1 MEVRELMTTEPAACL
16 AGDSCR
22 TAGEL
27 MRSRRCGFLPVVE
40 NHEGRRVIGV
50 VTDRD
55 IALHLTQADVPASR
69 APVKACMTANP
80 RTVAPQTELE
90 EAARAME
97 ELAVHRLP
105 VVEGGRLVGV
115 LSVKD
120 IALAARRQWAR
131 AGPNI
136 PARQMTEIVEAIAA
150 ARIPSGR

>member
-1 MEVRELMTTEPAACL
+1 
-16 AGDSCR
+16 
-22 TAGEL
+22 

-40 NHEGRRVIGV
+40 HHAGQRVVGV

-55 IALHLTQADVPASR
+55 IALHLAWADVPASQ
-69 APVKACMTANP
+69 AAVSACMTAHP
-80 RTVAPQTELE
+80 RTVAPDTELE

-105 VVEGGRLVGV
+105 VVEDGRLVGV

-120 IALAARRQWAR
+120 IALAARKQWAR

-136 PARQMTEIVEAIAA
+136 PSRQMTEIVEAIAA

>member
-1 MEVRELMTTEPAACL
+1 MEVRELMTRDPAACL
-16 AGDSCR
+16 PDDTCR

-40 NHEGRRVIGV
+40 SREGRRVIGV

-55 IALHLTQADVPASR
+55 IALHLAQADVPASR
-69 APVKACMTANP
+69 VPIKACMTAHP
-80 RTVAPQTELE
+80 RTVAPETELE
-90 EAARAME
+90 
-97 ELAVHRLP
+97 
-105 VVEGGRLVGV
+105 
-115 LSVKD
+115 
-120 IALAARRQWAR
+120 ARRQWAR